1 MNYYS
6 GIVKYHI
13 LCVLGVKFGFLDSTF
28 RVKCLNFKE
37 IWFLDSTFR
46 VKSLNF
52 KADPLS
58 CQNSL
63 KTGLINSSLGG
74 KIVNL
79 MALKLNM
86 F

>member
-13 LCVLGVKFGFLDSTF
+13 PCLLGVKFG
-28 RVKCLNFKE
+28 
-37 IWFLDSTFR
+37 FLDSTFR

-74 KIVNL
+74 KIVN
-79 MALKLNM
+79 
-86 F
+86 